1 MKAFEGEAA
10 ASIIA
15 GTPTRESK
23 TLLCFK
29 EEKELIEMLIIQL
42 NTLGSPAT
50 FKIHVVKVEF
60 TDFQIPVKF
69 THPNSAAL

>member
-29 EEKELIEMLIIQL
+29 EEKELIEMLII
-42 NTLGSPAT
+42 
-50 FKIHVVKVEF
+50 
-60 TDFQIPVKF
+60 
-69 THPNSAAL
+69 